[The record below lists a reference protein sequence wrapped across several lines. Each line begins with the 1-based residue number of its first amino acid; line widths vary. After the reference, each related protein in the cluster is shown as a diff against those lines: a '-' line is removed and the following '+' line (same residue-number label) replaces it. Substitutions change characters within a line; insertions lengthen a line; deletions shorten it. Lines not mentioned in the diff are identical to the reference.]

1 MSAARLNI
9 ALVSLCFCVSLAL
22 AATEDHWVGTWG
34 VPLQGTP
41 AQTITVKN
49 QTVRHRMEISVGG
62 QRLRIQLSN
71 EFGSK
76 PLVIGAASVA
86 IANRDGSVKAGTFAQ
101 IRFGG
106 TPGAIIQPGERM
118 VSDAVDFK
126 TEALQN
132 LAVSLYLPEETVL
145 STYFQEERRSYE
157 QIGYSPSSE
166 PTLMGSLLSAEGDF
180 TAAVTMPMPQ
190 KPVQIYSPFLAEI
203 DTVAP
208 RGTPVV
214 VVYGDT
220 KSHGTDMWPN
230 YLRRRISP
238 STGGGVAVVNK
249 SLWAGT
255 LTLYQPYGTAMTR
268 FDRDVLAVA
277 GVTHVLFFNASN
289 DVNMPGMNGNRAA
302 DVLPTKTIT
311 LAIQQIVERS
321 HAAGLKV
328 IGATLIPF
336 EGVLRPG
343 YATPE
348 HMRQRNEVNA
358 WIRTVD
364 PFDGMVD
371 FDAVV
376 RDPSHPERLLP
387 AYDGG
392 NHFTPSEAGMRALA
406 KAIDAGLFKK

>member
-1 MSAARLNI
+1 MRAARLNI
-9 ALVSLCFCVSLAL
+9 ALVSLCLCVSLAL

-41 AQTITVKN
+41 PQTITVKN
-49 QTVRHRMEISVGG
+49 QTVRHRLEISVGG
-62 QRLRIQLSN
+62 PRLRIQLSN

-86 IANRDGSVKAGTFAQ
+86 MANRDGSVKPGTFAQ

-106 TPGAIIQPGERM
+106 SPKVIIPPGERM

-132 LAVSLYLPEETVL
+132 LAVSLYLPEGTVL

-180 TAAVTMPMPQ
+180 TMSASMPMPQ
-190 KPVQIYSPFLAEI
+190 KSVQIYSPFLAEI
-203 DTVAP
+203 DTVA
-208 RGTPVV
+208 RKGTPVV

-220 KSHGTDMWPN
+220 KSHGADMWPN

-302 DVLPTKTIT
+302 DVLPTTAIT
-311 LAIQQIVERS
+311 LAMQQIIERS
-321 HAAGLKV
+321 HAAGVKV

-358 WIRTVD
+358 WIRTAY
-364 PFDGMVD
+364 PFDAMVD

-376 RDPSHPERLLP
+376 RDPGHPERLLP

-406 KAIDAGLFKK
+406 KAIDVGLFKK